1 MILRPEASWPGHS
14 PLVSEDESLVSL
26 SLLELKLHVREF
38 QGKIPASISSVSW
51 EQMTS
56 GVCPASLS
64 ALVLSGLWD
73 VFDPC
78 SCQELSERSL
88 LGCGVQ
94 LLLGSP
100 REENKS
106 GMEVGKAQSLM
117 LSRAFSPELIP
128 QKEELRRH
136 PCASGSSA
144 SRRSWVLCC
153 GSELLNST
161 VSCPWCLGVTT

>member
-38 QGKIPASISSVSW
+38 QGKIPACISSVSL

-73 VFDPC
+73 VFDLC
-78 SCQELSERSL
+78 SCQELGKESL

-106 GMEVGKAQSLM
+106 GMESSKLDTF
-117 LSRAFSPELIP
+117 LSF
-128 QKEELRRH
+128 
-136 PCASGSSA
+136 
-144 SRRSWVLCC
+144 
-153 GSELLNST
+153 
-161 VSCPWCLGVTT
+161 